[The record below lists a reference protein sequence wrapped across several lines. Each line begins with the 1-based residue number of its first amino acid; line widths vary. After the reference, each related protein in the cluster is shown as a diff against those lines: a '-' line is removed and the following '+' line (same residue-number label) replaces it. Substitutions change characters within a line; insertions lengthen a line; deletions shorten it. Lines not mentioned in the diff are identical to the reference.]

1 MSPNS
6 LHTAH
11 KYLSFSS
18 SIFNGA
24 GGGTQGFTLG
34 QCTTE
39 AASVHPLLP
48 FTGSIGPAIQR
59 ASRSICSEKEGFP
72 VGPKSKSSVEVHL
85 VRPMGKPSKIKSN
98 NQDRLPKEQQGSLLM
113 GSSRLGDCEPDLD
126 DLGVKGLAT
135 GFCNQ
140 TPPTELLSILPSV
153 SSHQPQGFGGGA
165 RKQQAKKKNKKKM
178 VGRGLM

>member
-6 LHTAH
+6 LHTAR

-39 AASVHPLLP
+39 ATPVYLLLP
-48 FTGSIGPAIQR
+48 FTGSTGPAIQR
-59 ASRSICSEKEGFP
+59 ASRRICSKKEGSVMFP
-72 VGPKSKSSVEVHL
+72 VGPKSKSSVEVDL
-85 VRPMGKPSKIKSN
+85 FRPMGKPSKIKSN
-98 NQDRLPKEQQGSLLM
+98 NQDRLPKEQQGSLSM

-165 RKQQAKKKNKKKM
+165 RKQQAKKKKM